1 MSAIQLDHSTTV
13 ASFNG
18 DYDEILGTSVTF
30 KVSDKEDVK
39 GLIDVT
45 FNYGA
50 YRLLI
55 TSDEAR
61 HWINALGRMINIA
74 DAH

>member
-1 MSAIQLDHSTTV
+1 MSSIQLDHSATI
-13 ASFNG
+13 ASFDG
-18 DYDEILGTSVTF
+18 DYDEILGTATTF

-61 HWINALGRMINIA
+61 HWITTLGRMIAIA
-74 DAH
+74 DE